1 MAGNFKI
8 NSLLEVLCAY
18 IPDIFPSKSLR
29 QAEEAP
35 QCEIYLTLR
44 GLMLMQHFFSR
55 NLFCVAELAA
65 YNKPRFLLPTMA
77 NKTMLQTQP
86 LQPHNKGKWMTTT
99 QSSSAACESGSSTWL
114 CRNSPP
120 QASPRSL
127 GSLTLQSLLSNF
139 FTWLV
144 FCLNECGWAV
154 VCVCVWL
161 RHLQQS
167 QIRLEI
173 THTLHVHTVQR
184 CTHNTSISGCRYDD
198 YRELHLDWV
207 EKKRVRMRVMVG
219 GGRTLGIM
227 GCREAWAKEPL

>member
-18 IPDIFPSKSLR
+18 IPDIFPWKSLR

-86 LQPHNKGKWMTTT
+86 LQPHNKGK
-99 QSSSAACESGSSTWL
+99 
-114 CRNSPP
+114 
-120 QASPRSL
+120 
-127 GSLTLQSLLSNF
+127 
-139 FTWLV
+139 
-144 FCLNECGWAV
+144 
-154 VCVCVWL
+154 
-161 RHLQQS
+161 
-167 QIRLEI
+167 
-173 THTLHVHTVQR
+173 
-184 CTHNTSISGCRYDD
+184 
-198 YRELHLDWV
+198 
-207 EKKRVRMRVMVG
+207 
-219 GGRTLGIM
+219 
-227 GCREAWAKEPL
+227 